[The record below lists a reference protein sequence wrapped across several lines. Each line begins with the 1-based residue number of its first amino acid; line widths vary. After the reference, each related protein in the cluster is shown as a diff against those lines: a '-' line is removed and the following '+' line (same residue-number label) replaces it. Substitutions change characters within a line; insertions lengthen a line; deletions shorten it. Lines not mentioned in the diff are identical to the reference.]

1 MATPERPAFTV
12 AGETFSWQDV
22 VAAARMRGEWHAVE
36 ESAAQGL
43 ACLHRVTASGEE
55 LDEHVLE
62 ATEVEFRRSRRLL
75 SGEETVEWVERHGLT
90 VPEWRDYIRRAVARD
105 RWAGELAETR
115 VRFPVAENEVETVV
129 WAEATCSGAL
139 DEMTWRLAGDAALAV
154 DSGESLAGD
163 RAESLSRIAAA
174 AEQARAGAVAD
185 QAIADEVDRRGLEW
199 LRIEGLLLEV
209 PTEGMAREAAFL
221 VRDDGR
227 PLAEVAVDCGTEA
240 RALGLYMGEA
250 SSELSAALLGADEGE
265 LVGPLAFDDGFALL
279 LLERKARP
287 STDDP
292 EVRAKAEQ
300 AVVTRLTEHSIAANV
315 SWHEPF

>member
-1 MATPERPAFTV
+1 MAAPERPAFAV
-12 AGETFSWQDV
+12 GGETFTWQDV
-22 VAAARMRGEWHAVE
+22 VAAARLRGEWHAVE

-55 LDEHVLE
+55 VDQQALE

-115 VRFPVAENEVETVV
+115 VRFPVAEDEASNVV

-163 RAESLSRIAAA
+163 RAQALSRIAAA
-174 AEQARAGAVAD
+174 AEQARAGAVTD
-185 QAIADEVDRRGLEW
+185 QAIADEVGRRGLEW
-199 LRIEGLLLEV
+199 LRVEGLLLEV

-227 PLAEVAVDCGTEA
+227 PLADVAVDCGTEA
-240 RALGLYMGEA
+240 RPLGLYMGEA
-250 SSELSAALLGADEGE
+250 SPELSAALLGADEGE

-300 AVVTRLTEHSIAANV
+300 TVVTRLTERSIAANV